1 FPEKYRQIIRR
12 LQKAQ
17 SENELRKQMTL
28 EDDIQEQL
36 DNIWR
41 KAAEDAE
48 KIAAQEQALLESKQ
62 IIADTEKALL
72 KKDKAIE
79 EGKKALLDKE
89 KALQDKDDF
98 IRKLQEE
105 LEKQGKK

>member
-41 KAAEDAE
+41 KAAEDVE

-62 IIADTEKALL
+62 IIADTEKAL
-72 KKDKAIE
+72 E
-79 EGKKALLDKE
+79 ESK

-105 LEKQGKK
+105 LEKQ